1 MRRASLDFPGSG
13 QIWRKM
19 SDDALKGRLALRL
32 EQVGMKRAELARLL
46 GESEKNLQN
55 WITGSTAVPASFLVR
70 YMSVVPVSAEWLLTG
85 QGDPNPPDP
94 STAERAF
101 EGIRRIVQLAD
112 VAPDQLDRVLG
123 SLSDW
128 ERFKRG
134 GGGQP

>member
-1 MRRASLDFPGSG
+1 MAYDAGGTLGNRIKKVREAYLGLDSARKLAALLEGVPGADHNSIGKYERDERLPNPIFLAAIVRRANINGH
-13 QIWRKM
+13 
-19 SDDALKGRLALRL
+19 
-32 EQVGMKRAELARLL
+32 
-46 GESEKNLQN
+46 
-55 WITGSTAVPASFLVR
+55 
-70 YMSVVPVSAEWLLTG
+70 WLLTG

-94 STAERAF
+94 TTAERAF

-134 GGGQP
+134 GEGPP